1 MQDNNKEEEKE
12 REEKDNLRARNLSVN
27 GAQERT

>member
-1 MQDNNKEEEKE
+1 MQDDREEEEEK
-12 REEKDNLRARNLSVN
+12 EEKDNLRARTLSVN

>member
-1 MQDNNKEEEKE
+1 MQDDNREEEEKE
-12 REEKDNLRARNLSVN
+12 KKGNLRARTLSVN